1 MKSWFFHP
9 HWAVMRCFS
18 PLRGCQRRTG
28 ESQDIYHYPVV
39 VKPCLPWYNKWGT
52 RTPVS
57 IYRKG
62 TSLPSEYMPRGH
74 LQLEVIRCL
83 LRFSKGKHR
92 LEKKKKNFP
101 WCKKGDFSIP
111 LPLLREF
118 ALENFYL

>member
-1 MKSWFFHP
+1 MVLLPTLGSNEVLLSFEGLSEEDW
-9 HWAVMRCFS
+9 
-18 PLRGCQRRTG
+18 G
-28 ESQDIYHYPVV
+28 ESGH
-39 VKPCLPWYNKWGT
+39 LPLPSGGEAMPTMVSVDNKWGT

-92 LEKKKKNFP
+92 LEKKKRIFP
-101 WCKKGDFSIP
+101 GAK
-111 LPLLREF
+111 RETF
-118 ALENFYL
+118 PFPSPCLENLL

>member
-1 MKSWFFHP
+1 MVLPPTLGSNEVLLSFEGLSEEDW
-9 HWAVMRCFS
+9 
-18 PLRGCQRRTG
+18 G
-28 ESQDIYHYPVV
+28 ESGH
-39 VKPCLPWYNKWGT
+39 LPLPSGGEAMPTMVSVDNKWGT